1 MQKND
6 APNQIKTICCDSF
19 MHPPFN
25 FLKLVNVAKGD
36 KTYILNILLS
46 CFEPL
51 ANSCWLVVSKI
62 LLILTLQIGACLA
75 HAWGELLQQTPGL
88 AAESGLNLRIQN
100 IEIIFQMNDAEAGS
114 AHKKDPK
121 TCDSSIGK
129 PCSGNLKTIVYTYTH
144 TDILHSL
151 LLQMGLFASQINS
164 IRE

>member
-1 MQKND
+1 M
-6 APNQIKTICCDSF
+6 
-19 MHPPFN
+19 
-25 FLKLVNVAKGD
+25 
-36 KTYILNILLS
+36 
-46 CFEPL
+46 
-51 ANSCWLVVSKI
+51 
-62 LLILTLQIGACLA
+62 
-75 HAWGELLQQTPGL
+75 HAWGELLQQTPGF

-129 PCSGNLKTIVYTYTH
+129 PCSGNLKTIVYTYIH
-144 TDILHSL
+144 TDILHSQS